1 MTACTKSLVHGAAK
15 FSALHINQVV
25 KRAFACSLRH
35 KHLALRSNL
44 IQRAEY
50 CGGAS
55 FTILSISLMQEFI
68 AIQRAVMELQQHTST
83 KMILAFTPL
92 PTRAKCGATYVNTEI
107 R

>member
-1 MTACTKSLVHGAAK
+1 MQEFIAIQRGVMELQQHTSTKMII
-15 FSALHINQVV
+15 FC
-25 KRAFACSLRH
+25 ACSLRH

-55 FTILSISLMQEFI
+55 FTVLSISLMQEFI
-68 AIQRAVMELQQHTST
+68 VIQRAVMELQQHTST

-92 PTRAKCGATYVNTEI
+92 PARAKCGATYVNTEI

>member
-35 KHLALRSNL
+35 KHLALRSNM

-50 CGGAS
+50 YGGAS
-55 FTILSISLMQEFI
+55 FTVLSISLMQEFI
-68 AIQRAVMELQQHTST
+68 AIQLAVMELQQHMST
-83 KMILAFTPL
+83 KMIVFDAPQFHNCMAVFTCIL
-92 PTRAKCGATYVNTEI
+92 QL
-107 R
+107 

>member
-1 MTACTKSLVHGAAK
+1 MQEVIAIQRAVMELQQHTSTKK
-15 FSALHINQVV
+15 IIFC
-25 KRAFACSLRH
+25 ACSLRH

-44 IQRAEY
+44 IQRAEH

-55 FTILSISLMQEFI
+55 FKVLSISLMQEVI

-92 PTRAKCGATYVNTEI
+92 PARALSAAQPMSIPK
-107 R
+107 